1 MSEISLEIVQSA
13 TTQSEVHSLI
23 RMGAS
28 LSMLIEH
35 SPYFLVKKQEFL
47 DLVAQAAPLY
57 KELHSSVPSCASLPP
72 DDPFWSGYISLRI
85 PEARALVAQH
95 RNSTAPTTAPGSET

>member
-57 KELHSSVPSCASLPP
+57 KELHSSVPFYANLPL
-72 DDPFWSGYISLRI
+72 DDPFWHNYVGSRVVQARQMVARHESLKASCTAASSGR
-85 PEARALVAQH
+85 
-95 RNSTAPTTAPGSET
+95 